1 MLDFEWD
8 PAKAIVNI
16 EKHKVTF
23 DEAASAFGDPLSLT
37 VPDPKHSEGEY
48 RYLLLGMSSAGR
60 LIVVSH
66 TERSGRIRII
76 GARPAVPKERRD
88 YEQGT

>member
-16 EKHKVTF
+16 EKHDVTF
-23 DEAASAFGDPLSLT
+23 DEAALAFGDPLSVT
-37 VPDPKHSEGEY
+37 VPDPDHSEGEY

-76 GARPAVPKERRD
+76 GARPAVPKEQRD

>member
-8 PAKAIVNI
+8 SAKAFANI
-16 EKHKVTF
+16 EKHSVTF
-23 DEAASAFGDPLSLT
+23 DEAASAFGDTLSLT
-37 VPDPKHSEGEY
+37 VPDPEHSEGEY
-48 RYLLLGMSSAGR
+48 RYLLLGVSGTGR
-60 LIVVSH
+60 LVVVSH

>member
-8 PAKAIVNI
+8 PAKAIVNV

-23 DEAASAFGDPLSLT
+23 DEAASAFRDPLSLT
-37 VPDPKHSEGEY
+37 VPDPDHSEGEY
-48 RYLLLGMSSAGR
+48 RYLLLGVSSASR

>member
-8 PAKAIVNI
+8 PAKAIANI
-16 EKHKVTF
+16 EKHNVTF
-23 DEAASAFGDPLSLT
+23 GEPASAFGDPLSLT
-37 VPDPKHSEGEY
+37 VPDPEHSEGEY
-48 RYLLLGMSSAGR
+48 RYLLLGVSGAGR
-60 LIVVSH
+60 LVVVSH

-76 GARPAVPKERRD
+76 GARPAVHRERRD

>member
-8 PAKAIVNI
+8 PAKAIVNV

-23 DEAASAFGDPLSLT
+23 DEAASAFRDPLSLT
-37 VPDPKHSEGEY
+37 VPDPDHSEGEY
-48 RYLLLGMSSAGR
+48 RYLLLGVSNASRM
-60 LIVVSH
+60 IVVSH

-88 YEQGT
+88 YEQRT